1 MNYEQ
6 FKNKYSA
13 KLNDILNQV
22 QDDMMG
28 DCIEYGGDDWLDL
41 LSIIWD
47 GKDPYWEKP
56 TQDEVSRV
64 SILEKYIAEEYNI
77 ELV

>member
-1 MNYEQ
+1 
-6 FKNKYSA
+6 
-13 KLNDILNQV
+13 
-22 QDDMMG
+22 MMG
-28 DCIEYGGDDWLDL
+28 DCIEYGGDDWMDL

-47 GKDPYWEKP
+47 GKDPYTEEP

-64 SILEKYIAEEYNI
+64 SILETYIAEEYNI

>member
-13 KLNDILNQV
+13 ELNDILNPN
-22 QDDMMG
+22 QDDM
-28 DCIEYGGDDWLDL
+28 IEYGGNDWMDL

-47 GKDPYWEKP
+47 GKDPYHEES
-56 TQDEVSRV
+56 TQEETSRV
-64 SILEKYIAEEYNI
+64 LFLEKYIAEEYNI